1 MPLRGAG
8 NCIVRIWLDIWFWA
22 KHMDMDTRQQIDQIS
37 WNAANVYSL
46 PKKQLRHD
54 LKMWGFEKTLSKE
67 LARDIVKARKIALR
81 CNKGRSGVS
90 MVLERV
96 FERYSQ
102 DSYGSHTFSII

>member
-1 MPLRGAG
+1 LISGSG
-8 NCIVRIWLDIWFWA
+8 QNTWIWILVNKLIELVGIL
-22 KHMDMDTRQQIDQIS
+22 Q
-37 WNAANVYSL
+37 NVYSL

-81 CNKGRSGVS
+81 CNKSRSGVS

-96 FERYSQ
+96 FERYSE